1 MAKMMGTQLRHK
13 NGEETVDLIEV
24 LIAILTLQ
32 LKSNVDAGQPPTKK
46 LKLDCPKSRTCEIDV
61 VNAPALDFFWNS
73 YYAPGK
79 PALLTNTINHWPA
92 LTKWSDMNYLINVA
106 GQRTVPIE
114 LGQHYTHENWS
125 QKLVKFEDFVH
136 NYILADNSQTIGY
149 LAQHELFDQIP
160 ELQDDILIPEYC
172 CRGASPRLKAWLGP
186 KGTVSPLHT
195 DPTHNLLA
203 QVFGAKL
210 VILAEPAATPNLY
223 AHDHFVLNNTS
234 QVDANAPDF
243 DKHPLAKSVSFKRI
257 IIKAGDVLYI
267 PPGWWHYVRSLS
279 PSFSVSFWFD

>member
-1 MAKMMGTQLRHK
+1 MAKMMGTQLQHK
-13 NGEETVDLIEV
+13 SGEETLDLIEV
-24 LIAILTLQ
+24 MIGLLTHQLQ
-32 LKSNVDAGQPPTKK
+32 INKEADQPAKKK
-46 LKLDCPKSRTCEIDV
+46 LKLDCSPPRTCDIDIA
-61 VNAPALDFFWNS
+61 NEPALDVFWNT
-73 YYAPGK
+73 YYAPRI

-92 LTKWSDMNYLINVA
+92 LTKWPDMNYLVAVA

-125 QKLVKFEDFVH
+125 QKLVKFEDFIQD
-136 NYILADNSQTIGY
+136 YILAEDTQTIGY

-160 ELQDDILIPEYC
+160 ELKNDICIPEYC
-172 CRGASPRLKAWLGP
+172 CRGAPPRLKAWLGP

-210 VILAEPAATPNLY
+210 VILVEPAATVNLY

-243 DKHPLAKSVSFKRI
+243 EQHPLAKLVRFKRVI
-257 IIKAGDVLYI
+257 LKAGDVLYI